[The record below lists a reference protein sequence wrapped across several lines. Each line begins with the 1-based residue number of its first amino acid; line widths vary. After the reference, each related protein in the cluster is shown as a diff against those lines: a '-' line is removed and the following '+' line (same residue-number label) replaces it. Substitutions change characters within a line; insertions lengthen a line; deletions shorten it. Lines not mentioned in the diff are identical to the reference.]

1 MAIRTER
8 NLRVGIERRHP
19 KRLVVLC
26 LGTALCA
33 LGAMAA
39 IAAPSPKAAASVDP
53 NVQQPNWRPP
63 KNAWGQ
69 PDLSGTWTNVT
80 LTPLT
85 RDLHITDK
93 PTLSAAEA
101 HAKEK
106 FFTEALAARD
116 AEADPNSLPGNADDK
131 AKDAKL
137 IAARADF
144 AQSGGDVGGYNT
156 FWLDP
161 GTHMS
166 DINGAF
172 RTSILTTPNG
182 QFPPRKSSQG
192 GGSGPAPGG
201 GFREVYDS
209 YESRPLAERCI
220 SFARNAPP
228 PMLPN
233 GYYNNNYQIVQTG
246 DSVAIQV
253 EHIHDVRIVR
263 LNDHHRTDGLRP
275 WLGDSVGRYEGNTL
289 VVETT
294 NVPQANNFMGSWK
307 NLKVTERFTR
317 ISPTRVNYQFQVEDP
332 DTWDKPWGGEYNFSP
347 LHGIVYEYACHEGNY
362 ALPAILAGARREE
375 QEATQAP
382 QAKGKPGAD

>member
-1 MAIRTER
+1 MNRAI
-8 NLRVGIERRHP
+8 
-19 KRLVVLC
+19 
-26 LGTALCA
+26 ALA
-33 LGAMAA
+33 LGVSLISLGLAA
-39 IAAPSPKAAASVDP
+39 SSAAAPAKAVVAADP
-53 NVQQPNWRPP
+53 NVRQPNWRPP

-69 PDLSGTWTNVT
+69 PDLSGMWTNVT

-85 RDLHITDK
+85 RDLRITDK
-93 PTLSAAEA
+93 LTLSPAEA
-101 HAKEK
+101 HAKER

-116 AEADPNSLPGNADDK
+116 AEADPNTLPGNADDK

-137 IAARADF
+137 ISARADF
-144 AQSGGDVGGYNT
+144 ASAGGDVGGYNT

-161 GTHMS
+161 GTHML
-166 DINGAF
+166 DINGQF

-182 QFPPRKSSQG
+182 QIPPRKSGGAG
-192 GGSGPAPGG
+192 GGPG
-201 GFREVYDS
+201 GFRDVYDS
-209 YESRPLAERCI
+209 YENRPLGERCI

-263 LNDHHRTDGLRP
+263 LNDHHRTDGIRS

-317 ISPTRVNYQFQVEDP
+317 ISPTRINYQFQVEDP

-347 LHGIVYEYACHEGNY
+347 LKGIVYEYACHEGNY
-362 ALPAILAGARREE
+362 ALPAILAGARRAE
-375 QEATQAP
+375 QDVAT
-382 QAKGKPGAD
+382 AKAKPGAD

>member
-1 MAIRTER
+1 MILRTARARR
-8 NLRVGIERRHP
+8 NGALPRARLTILR
-19 KRLVVLC
+19 
-26 LGTALCA
+26 LGTAVCA
-33 LGAMAA
+33 LAMSAA
-39 IAAPSPKAAASVDP
+39 VAAPAVKTAASADP
-53 NVQQPNWRPP
+53 NVQQPRWRVPR
-63 KNAWGQ
+63 NAWGQ
-69 PDLSGTWTNVT
+69 PDLSGAWTNVT

-85 RDLHITDK
+85 RDLRITDK

-116 AEADPNSLPGNADDK
+116 AEADPNTLPGNADDK

-137 IAARADF
+137 ITARADF

-161 GTHMS
+161 GTHML
-166 DINGAF
+166 DIDGQF

-182 QFPPRKSSQG
+182 QIPPPRSGVG
-192 GGSGPAPGG
+192 GGAGGLGPG

-209 YESRPLAERCI
+209 YEDRPLGERCI
-220 SFARNAPP
+220 GFARNAPP

-263 LNDHHRTDGLRP
+263 LNDRHRTDGLRP
-275 WLGDSVGRYEGNTL
+275 WLGDSIGHYEGNTL

-317 ISPTRVNYQFQVEDP
+317 ISPTRINYQFQVEDP

-347 LHGIVYEYACHEGNY
+347 LQGIIYEYACHEGNY
-362 ALPAILAGARREE
+362 ALPAILAGAREE
-375 QEATQAP
+375 ERKAARAGS
-382 QAKGKPGAD
+382 AKSKPGAD